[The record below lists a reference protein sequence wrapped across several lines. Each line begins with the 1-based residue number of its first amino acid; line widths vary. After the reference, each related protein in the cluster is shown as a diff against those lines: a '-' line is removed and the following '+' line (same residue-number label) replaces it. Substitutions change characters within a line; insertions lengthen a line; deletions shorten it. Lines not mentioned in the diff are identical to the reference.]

1 MKRSIRVC
9 PPEISP
15 SWSTSSRRDDRVATT
30 KPYFN
35 CSNLVTSPSITAT
48 AQLGVQYSVL
58 KLYSWPE
65 LSRVPS
71 DLVLDAA
78 RVCALLAVRP
88 TSAPL
93 IARLLDLPRERVA
106 HVVELLHLYGH
117 LDGSA
122 MDVRPVEKEEQA
134 TLDLI
139 ADPTPTKSP
148 TLLGR
153 LWQKLSG
160 RRD

>member
-1 MKRSIRVC
+1 M
-9 PPEISP
+9 
-15 SWSTSSRRDDRVATT
+15 
-30 KPYFN
+30 
-35 CSNLVTSPSITAT
+35 TSPSITAT
-48 AQLGVQYSVL
+48 TQLGVQYSVL

-88 TSAPL
+88 TGAPL

-106 HVVELLHLYGH
+106 HIVELLHLYGH

-153 LWQKLSG
+153 LWQKLSR

>member
-1 MKRSIRVC
+1 M
-9 PPEISP
+9 
-15 SWSTSSRRDDRVATT
+15 
-30 KPYFN
+30 
-35 CSNLVTSPSITAT
+35 TSPSITAT

-88 TSAPL
+88 TGAPL

-106 HVVELLHLYGH
+106 HIVELLHLYGH

-160 RRD
+160 RKD

>member
-1 MKRSIRVC
+1 M
-9 PPEISP
+9 
-15 SWSTSSRRDDRVATT
+15 
-30 KPYFN
+30 
-35 CSNLVTSPSITAT
+35 TSPSITAT

-106 HVVELLHLYGH
+106 HIVELLHLYGH

-153 LWQKLSG
+153 LWRKLSG

>member
-1 MKRSIRVC
+1 MVNIG
-9 PPEISP
+9 
-15 SWSTSSRRDDRVATT
+15 SSRWPGRHNNA
-30 KPYFN
+30 PYFIR
-35 CSNLVTSPSITAT
+35 SNQVTNPSITAT
-48 AQLGVQYSVL
+48 TQLGVQYSVL

-71 DLVLDAA
+71 DLVLDVA

-88 TSAPL
+88 TGAPL

-106 HVVELLHLYGH
+106 HIVELLHLHGH

>member
-1 MKRSIRVC
+1 MVNIG
-9 PPEISP
+9 
-15 SWSTSSRRDDRVATT
+15 SSRWPGRHNND
-30 KPYFN
+30 PYFIR
-35 CSNLVTSPSITAT
+35 SNQVTNPSITAT
-48 AQLGVQYSVL
+48 TQLGVQYSVL

-88 TSAPL
+88 TGAPL

-106 HVVELLHLYGH
+106 HIVELLHLHGH
-117 LDGSA
+117 LDGTA
-122 MDVRPVEKEEQA
+122 MDVRPAEKEEQA
-134 TLDLI
+134 TLDLM
-139 ADPTPTKSP
+139 ADTASAKSP

-160 RRD
+160 RKD

>member
-1 MKRSIRVC
+1 M
-9 PPEISP
+9 
-15 SWSTSSRRDDRVATT
+15 
-30 KPYFN
+30 
-35 CSNLVTSPSITAT
+35 TSPSITTT

-106 HVVELLHLYGH
+106 HIVELLHLYGH

>member
-1 MKRSIRVC
+1 M
-9 PPEISP
+9 
-15 SWSTSSRRDDRVATT
+15 
-30 KPYFN
+30 
-35 CSNLVTSPSITAT
+35 TSPSITAT
-48 AQLGVQYSVL
+48 TQLGVQYSVL

-88 TSAPL
+88 TGAPL

-106 HVVELLHLYGH
+106 HIVELLHLYGH

>member
-1 MKRSIRVC
+1 M
-9 PPEISP
+9 
-15 SWSTSSRRDDRVATT
+15 
-30 KPYFN
+30 
-35 CSNLVTSPSITAT
+35 VTSPSITAT

-106 HVVELLHLYGH
+106 HIVELLHLYGH

>member
-1 MKRSIRVC
+1 M
-9 PPEISP
+9 
-15 SWSTSSRRDDRVATT
+15 
-30 KPYFN
+30 
-35 CSNLVTSPSITAT
+35 TSPSITAT

>member
-1 MKRSIRVC
+1 MK
-9 PPEISP
+9 
-15 SWSTSSRRDDRVATT
+15 
-30 KPYFN
+30 
-35 CSNLVTSPSITAT
+35 SPSITAT

-106 HVVELLHLYGH
+106 HIVELLHLYGH

-122 MDVRPVEKEEQA
+122 MNVRPVEKEEQA

>member
-1 MKRSIRVC
+1 M
-9 PPEISP
+9 
-15 SWSTSSRRDDRVATT
+15 
-30 KPYFN
+30 
-35 CSNLVTSPSITAT
+35 TSPSITAT
-48 AQLGVQYSVL
+48 TQLGVQYSVL

-106 HVVELLHLYGH
+106 HIVELLHLYGH

>member
-1 MKRSIRVC
+1 M
-9 PPEISP
+9 
-15 SWSTSSRRDDRVATT
+15 
-30 KPYFN
+30 
-35 CSNLVTSPSITAT
+35 TSPSITAT

-88 TSAPL
+88 TGAPL

-106 HVVELLHLYGH
+106 HIVELLHLYGH

>member
-1 MKRSIRVC
+1 M
-9 PPEISP
+9 
-15 SWSTSSRRDDRVATT
+15 
-30 KPYFN
+30 
-35 CSNLVTSPSITAT
+35 TSPSITAT
-48 AQLGVQYSVL
+48 TQLGVQYSVL

-106 HVVELLHLYGH
+106 HIVELLHLYGH

-160 RRD
+160 RKD

>member
-1 MKRSIRVC
+1 M
-9 PPEISP
+9 
-15 SWSTSSRRDDRVATT
+15 
-30 KPYFN
+30 
-35 CSNLVTSPSITAT
+35 TSPSITAT

-71 DLVLDAA
+71 DLVLDAP

-106 HVVELLHLYGH
+106 HIVELLHLYGH

>member
-1 MKRSIRVC
+1 M
-9 PPEISP
+9 
-15 SWSTSSRRDDRVATT
+15 
-30 KPYFN
+30 
-35 CSNLVTSPSITAT
+35 VTSPSITAT
-48 AQLGVQYSVL
+48 TQLGVQYSVL

-88 TSAPL
+88 TGAPL

-106 HVVELLHLYGH
+106 HIVELLHLYGH

>member
-1 MKRSIRVC
+1 
-9 PPEISP
+9 
-15 SWSTSSRRDDRVATT
+15 
-30 KPYFN
+30 
-35 CSNLVTSPSITAT
+35 VTSPSITAT

-106 HVVELLHLYGH
+106 HIVELLHLYGH

>member
-1 MKRSIRVC
+1 MK
-9 PPEISP
+9 
-15 SWSTSSRRDDRVATT
+15 
-30 KPYFN
+30 
-35 CSNLVTSPSITAT
+35 SPSITAT

-106 HVVELLHLYGH
+106 HIVELLHLYGH

>member
-1 MKRSIRVC
+1 M
-9 PPEISP
+9 
-15 SWSTSSRRDDRVATT
+15 
-30 KPYFN
+30 
-35 CSNLVTSPSITAT
+35 TSPSITAT
-48 AQLGVQYSVL
+48 TQLGVQYSVL

-88 TSAPL
+88 TGAPL

-106 HVVELLHLYGH
+106 HIVELLHLYGH

-160 RRD
+160 RKD

>member
-1 MKRSIRVC
+1 M
-9 PPEISP
+9 
-15 SWSTSSRRDDRVATT
+15 
-30 KPYFN
+30 
-35 CSNLVTSPSITAT
+35 TSPSITAT
-48 AQLGVQYSVL
+48 TQLGVQYSVL

-71 DLVLDAA
+71 DLVLDAS

-88 TSAPL
+88 TGAPL

-106 HVVELLHLYGH
+106 HIVELLHLYGH

>member
-1 MKRSIRVC
+1 M
-9 PPEISP
+9 
-15 SWSTSSRRDDRVATT
+15 
-30 KPYFN
+30 
-35 CSNLVTSPSITAT
+35 TSPSITAT
-48 AQLGVQYSVL
+48 TQLGVQYSVL

-106 HVVELLHLYGH
+106 HIVELLHLYGH

-122 MDVRPVEKEEQA
+122 MNVRPVEKEEQA

>member
-1 MKRSIRVC
+1 M
-9 PPEISP
+9 
-15 SWSTSSRRDDRVATT
+15 
-30 KPYFN
+30 
-35 CSNLVTSPSITAT
+35 TSPSITAT
-48 AQLGVQYSVL
+48 TQLGVQYSVL

-88 TSAPL
+88 TGTPL

-106 HVVELLHLYGH
+106 HIVELLHLYGH

-122 MDVRPVEKEEQA
+122 MNVRPVEKEEQA

>member
-1 MKRSIRVC
+1 M
-9 PPEISP
+9 
-15 SWSTSSRRDDRVATT
+15 
-30 KPYFN
+30 
-35 CSNLVTSPSITAT
+35 TSPSITAT

-106 HVVELLHLYGH
+106 HIVEFLHLYGH

>member
-1 MKRSIRVC
+1 M
-9 PPEISP
+9 
-15 SWSTSSRRDDRVATT
+15 
-30 KPYFN
+30 
-35 CSNLVTSPSITAT
+35 TSPSITAT
-48 AQLGVQYSVL
+48 AQLGVQYRVL

-106 HVVELLHLYGH
+106 HIVELLHLHGH

-122 MDVRPVEKEEQA
+122 MDVRPAEKEEQE

>member
-1 MKRSIRVC
+1 VK
-9 PPEISP
+9 
-15 SWSTSSRRDDRVATT
+15 
-30 KPYFN
+30 
-35 CSNLVTSPSITAT
+35 SPSITAT

-106 HVVELLHLYGH
+106 HIVELLHLYGH

-122 MDVRPVEKEEQA
+122 MNVRPVEKEEQA

>member
-1 MKRSIRVC
+1 M
-9 PPEISP
+9 
-15 SWSTSSRRDDRVATT
+15 T
-30 KPYFN
+30 N
-35 CSNLVTSPSITAT
+35 PSITAT
-48 AQLGVQYSVL
+48 TQLGVQYSVL

-106 HVVELLHLYGH
+106 HIVELLHLYGH

-122 MDVRPVEKEEQA
+122 MNVRPVEKEEQA

>member
-1 MKRSIRVC
+1 M
-9 PPEISP
+9 
-15 SWSTSSRRDDRVATT
+15 
-30 KPYFN
+30 
-35 CSNLVTSPSITAT
+35 TSPSITAT
-48 AQLGVQYSVL
+48 TQLGVQYSVL

-71 DLVLDAA
+71 DLVLDAS

-88 TSAPL
+88 TGAPL

-106 HVVELLHLYGH
+106 HIVELLHLYGH

-153 LWQKLSG
+153 L
-160 RRD
+160 

>member
-1 MKRSIRVC
+1 M
-9 PPEISP
+9 
-15 SWSTSSRRDDRVATT
+15 
-30 KPYFN
+30 
-35 CSNLVTSPSITAT
+35 TSPSITAT

-106 HVVELLHLYGH
+106 HIVELLHLYGH

>member
-1 MKRSIRVC
+1 M
-9 PPEISP
+9 
-15 SWSTSSRRDDRVATT
+15 
-30 KPYFN
+30 
-35 CSNLVTSPSITAT
+35 TSPAITAT
-48 AQLGVQYSVL
+48 TQLGVQYSVL

-88 TSAPL
+88 TGAPL

-106 HVVELLHLYGH
+106 HIVELLHLYGH

-122 MDVRPVEKEEQA
+122 MNVRPVEKEEQA

>member
-1 MKRSIRVC
+1 M
-9 PPEISP
+9 
-15 SWSTSSRRDDRVATT
+15 
-30 KPYFN
+30 
-35 CSNLVTSPSITAT
+35 TSPSITAT

-106 HVVELLHLYGH
+106 HIVELLHLYGH

-122 MDVRPVEKEEQA
+122 MNVRPVEKEEQA